1 MAEHDWDNTRY
12 VCKRC
17 QMTATQLKKR
27 GDWTWC
33 DVEPVHLQKH
43 WRELA
48 REMGYTFSAETTV
61 TVRPLTEAEPQA
73 DGATAPN
80 TEHEMTVHGG
90 DYCSRCGQSAQLIRE
105 RGWDC
110 HFMPAKPPGKAPEH
124 VPSIGHAM
132 RQTARPVTL
141 CGALLRYR
149 GRGE

>member
-80 TEHEMTVHGG
+80 TNDFFGAWWLAYEVMT
-90 DYCSRCGQSAQLIRE
+90 AE
-105 RGWDC
+105 P
-110 HFMPAKPPGKAPEH
+110 PAKPPGKPAQH
-124 VPSIGHAM
+124 VHSIGHAM

-149 GRGE
+149 GRV